1 MSSASAVLR
10 SLRSSASGSRASALL
25 KAPAAS
31 SLEKASVLGGR
42 QQASL
47 RDLREHA
54 QLLDAL
60 EQAHRRLGDTDL
72 TALEDAVL
80 VEGDDLWQQKKGEG
94 GQAPRQ
100 PGARHSEHPY
110 RRPV

>member
-60 EQAHRRLGDTDL
+60 QQAHRRLCNANLAALDDTI
-72 TALEDAVL
+72 L
-80 VEGDDLWQQKKGEG
+80 VEGDDLWQERKRAG
-94 GQAPRQ
+94 
-100 PGARHSEHPY
+100 
-110 RRPV
+110 RRTRA